1 MTDYTKKL
9 DSLTPTIV
17 NTVKK
22 IKESGEVPFLTKVVD
37 EISEHINR
45 KDVNDF
51 MIRDAIIRSATLGKI
66 LINASGK
73 KQLILELPNI

>member
-1 MTDYTKKL
+1 LTDYTKKL